1 MANYQIGIGEEVAR
15 LIISE
20 EADQVTPLMSRIY
33 YGLVN
38 LPPEWW
44 IEPAVVR
51 ITGGARGG
59 VSTTAW
65 AELVGRLGAP
75 PEVAKKALEWMDGK
89 EFIHYREVK
98 GGREI
103 EIAFEG
109 LFFTDSRGRP
119 AG

>member
-1 MANYQIGIGEEVAR
+1 MAKYQIGMSDEVAR
-15 LIISE
+15 LITSE
-20 EADQVTPLMSRIY
+20 EADRVTPLMSRIY
-33 YGLVN
+33 YRLVG

-44 IEPAVVR
+44 VEPAVVR
-51 ITGGARGG
+51 VAGGTRGE
-59 VSTTAW
+59 VPTTAW
-65 AELVGRLGAP
+65 AELVERLGVP
-75 PEVAKKALEWMDGK
+75 PELAKEALEWMDKK